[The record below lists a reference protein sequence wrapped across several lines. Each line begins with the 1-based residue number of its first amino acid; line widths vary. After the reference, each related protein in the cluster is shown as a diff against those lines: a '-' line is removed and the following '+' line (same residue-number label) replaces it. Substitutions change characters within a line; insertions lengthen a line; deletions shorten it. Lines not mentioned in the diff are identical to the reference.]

1 MNFLT
6 ETQLDEAYAMTRSH
20 VFINRNTGKAV
31 PDHEKEFATD
41 QCIAAFLQ
49 AAQDNPSEK
58 PRVWEVFSRVQH
70 NRREERYYDANGE
83 QVYGFAILAFILMA
97 IAEVALKK
105 LIEWLWDKWTKKQ
118 QAITEH

>member
-6 ETQLDEAYAMTRSH
+6 ESELDACYAMTRSH
-20 VFINRNTGKAV
+20 AFINRNTGTAV
-31 PDHEKEFATD
+31 NNHDKEFATD

-49 AAQDNPSEK
+49 AVQDNPDEK
-58 PRVWEVFSRVQH
+58 PRVWEVFSRVRH
-70 NRREERYYDANGE
+70 NRSEERYYDASGE

-105 LIEWLWDKWTKKQ
+105 LIEYLWDRWTKK
-118 QAITEH
+118 TEH